1 MTHSRIGIM
10 FAGIAATLCLA
21 PAVLAQ
27 APSKPAAPPK
37 GEVTLTSVEATA
49 TVKAIDQVTR
59 QVTLTLADGSDH
71 TFIAGDAVKNLS
83 QVQKGDLVKVSYTE
97 GLAYEVKKSAQ
108 GTAVASTVAVKGAA
122 PGAKPA
128 GGIAQRTTAMVTITA
143 IDLDAP
149 SVTFKGPQG
158 NSATVRVQHP
168 EKLKEV
174 HVGDTVE
181 LTYTEAIAVRLEK
194 ASGQ

>member
-1 MTHSRIGIM
+1 M
-10 FAGIAATLCLA
+10 FSCLTAALCAA
-21 PAVLAQ
+21 PAILAQ
-27 APSKPAAPPK
+27 APAKPAEPPK

-49 TVKAIDQVTR
+49 TVKAIDQATR
-59 QVTLTLADGSDH
+59 EVTLTLADGSDH
-71 TFIAGDAVKNLS
+71 TFIAGDAVKNLA

-97 GLAYEVKKSAQ
+97 GIAYEVKKSAQ
-108 GTAVASTVAVKGAA
+108 GTAVATTTAVKGAS

-128 GGIAQRTTAMVTITA
+128 GTITQRTTATVTITA
-143 IDLDAP
+143 IDMAVP

-158 NSATVRVQHP
+158 NTLTVRVQHP

-181 LTYTEAIAVRLEK
+181 LTYTEAIAMKLEK
-194 ASGQ
+194 ASKN